1 MPTTTARDT
10 PNQNKARIIMHNLVE
25 FIKKNFH
32 WFLFLMLEV
41 ASMVLLFRFNGY
53 HGSVWFTSAN
63 IISGKVYEATSN
75 VDQFFSL
82 ININEQL
89 TQRNV
94 ILEKQVQALSER
106 ISHLTTDTTIAN
118 KEMRNALASTKI
130 INARVISNSIDK
142 LDNFITLDKGAA
154 DGVRP
159 DMGVV
164 CGTGIVGIV
173 YQVSQ
178 HYSIVIPVLSSH
190 SRISCQIQKRGYFGY
205 LTWDGKSSR
214 YAYIDDIPRHAHFRL
229 YDKIVTSGY
238 SSVFPPGLMVGK
250 VLHVYNSPDGLS
262 YRLMIELSTDFSNLR
277 NVCIIDDSTI
287 REQLE
292 VLRTAEDSIK
302 IRRGN

>member
-1 MPTTTARDT
+1 
-10 PNQNKARIIMHNLVE
+10 MHNLVE

-63 IISGKVYEATSN
+63 IVSGKVYEATSYIN
-75 VDQFFSL
+75 QFFSL
-82 ININEQL
+82 IGINEQL
-89 TQRNV
+89 TQRNIV
-94 ILEKQVQALSER
+94 LEKQVQALSDKLN
-106 ISHLTTDTTIAN
+106 HLTADTTIAN
-118 KEMRNALASTKI
+118 KEMHNALASTKI

-178 HYSIVIPVLSSH
+178 HYSIIIPVLSSH
-190 SRISCQIQKRGYFGY
+190 TRISCQIQKRGYFGY
-205 LTWDGKSSR
+205 LTWDGKLPR

-229 YDKIVTSGY
+229 YDKIITSGY

-287 REQLE
+287 HEQLE